1 MRDSIERLK
10 GLGKIMENCWKRLP
24 LKHAYNI
31 RDLGGYAAK
40 NGMMTKYHVF
50 YRGDG
55 LSQLKEDEWNLL
67 KENGIN
73 TIFDLRSPSEAN
85 LMDYHSEKYGI
96 RTYRIP
102 LQKENLDLKN
112 LELLS
117 QSSMRKSMED
127 GYVTMIEENLETI
140 AKLLNQICHKIQEG
154 AVLIHCTAGKDRTG
168 IIAALL
174 LWLCQVPDADII
186 ADYMVS
192 EIYNRENPMMKDLVK
207 TIDPVLLESPAI
219 RMRMLL
225 DYFRENHM
233 YQKLMESGFTI
244 ESLELLQ
251 KNFLK

>member
-1 MRDSIERLK
+1 MK
-10 GLGKIMENCWKRLP
+10 CCWKRLP
-24 LKHAYNI
+24 LKHAYNV

-55 LSQLKEDEWNLL
+55 LSQLKEEEWNLL
-67 KENGIN
+67 KENGIC

-102 LQKENLDLKN
+102 LQKEDIDLKN
-112 LELLS
+112 VESLA
-117 QSSMRKSMED
+117 QTSMRKSMED
-127 GYVTMIEENLETI
+127 GYVTMIEENLNTI
-140 AKLLNQICHKIQEG
+140 AKLLNQLSHKIQEG
-154 AVLIHCTAGKDRTG
+154 AVFIHCTAGKDRTG

-174 LWLCQVPDADII
+174 LWLCQVSDADII

-192 EIYNRENPMMKDLVK
+192 EIYNRENPMMKEVRK

-225 DYFRENHM
+225 DYFREKHI
-233 YQKLMESGFTI
+233 YQKLMESGFTMA
-244 ESLELLQ
+244 SWELLQ
-251 KNFLK
+251 KNFLME